1 MERQIQ
7 KDNES
12 LSVIYVLLKGI
23 FSINF
28 FIDFSAVSADYSK
41 LIANISSEFFHIY
54 DRFIWVTVHW

>member
-23 FSINF
+23 FFINF
-28 FIDFSAVSADYSK
+28 LIDFSAVCADYS
-41 LIANISSEFFHIY
+41 
-54 DRFIWVTVHW
+54 